1 MLCLLSSR
9 YQTRN
14 RATPL
19 SFSVVS
25 FIPVFTSGRMDKDEI
40 VSAKNLSKRAG
51 PNTVH
56 TAWLKITNIALGMY
70 FPPITSLK
78 HTLTRSSSKSES
90 PLSSRVSQSWR
101 MMIAP
106 LGGDTSSLRH
116 FTAGGTRHLP
126 PTSACWSWSWTS
138 CSRAVP
144 RCSRCSTRPRKH
156 TLALLCTTF

>member
-56 TAWLKITNIALGMY
+56 TAWLKIHQYRSRDVLSTHNFIKTHIDTLQFQIRIAFIVSSKPVMANDDSSTRRWY
-70 FPPITSLK
+70 IFTASL
-78 HTLTRSSSKSES
+78 HGWRYSPSSSHFCLLKLILNE
-90 PLSSRVSQSWR
+90 LQSCC
-101 MMIAP
+101 P
-106 LGGDTSSLRH
+106 SV
-116 FTAGGTRHLP
+116 F
-126 PTSACWSWSWTS
+126 
-138 CSRAVP
+138 
-144 RCSRCSTRPRKH
+144 
-156 TLALLCTTF
+156 